1 MINLNTLAGI
11 QNLKAIVQE
20 FDACLDVDRHNFFEK
35 YSTLVKSKSDVEK
48 LRAAVKAAELKRGIN
63 VKVDFSH
70 VPENGKRRIRFKGV
84 GTVDRCEDGRVFGR
98 LDDSRPFCCL
108 VSDVEILDVDTLKGK
123 PKGYTEMM
131 KLRSAYVQG
140 IRTPETEIANKQYMQ
155 IRRKG
160 LLSQTK
166 SFEMHLGEGR

>member
-1 MINLNTLAGI
+1 MINLNTPAGI

-20 FDACLDVDRHNFFEK
+20 FDVCLDVDRHNFFEK
-35 YSTLVKSKSDVEK
+35 YSTLVKNKSDVEK
-48 LRAAVKAAELKRGIN
+48 LRAAIKVSELKRGVH

-70 VPENGKRRIRFKGV
+70 VPDKGMRRVRFKGQGV
-84 GTVDRCEDGRVFGR
+84 VDRCEDGRVYGR

-131 KLRSAYVQG
+131 KFRSAYVQG
-140 IRTPETEIANKQYMQ
+140 IRTPETELANKQYMQ

-160 LLSQTK
+160 LLGHGISIT
-166 SFEMHLGEGR
+166 EV